1 MANNERLVVTGASG
15 KLGKLVIQELLAKGI
30 TNIIATTRTPDSLAE
45 FAAKGVEVRTADFKN
60 PGTLTDAFK
69 GGTRLLLI
77 STLDVG
83 SRIPQHGAAV
93 EAAKAAGVQH
103 VIYTSWPEP
112 QHSVAAVSPD
122 HAGTEELILK
132 SGLKYTFLGNYSY
145 SELLMFSL
153 PKALEGGTLCGAA
166 GDGRAA
172 YVTRQDCAYAAA
184 GVLEHAALHEDK
196 RYRISGPQA
205 YSRTEIAAL
214 VSEITGKKLSY
225 VDLLPEDFK
234 KALVG
239 VGMPAG
245 FAQMFLSFELAIKG
259 GELEPVTQAVEE
271 LSGHIPTSLRSYLES
286 ALK

>member
-15 KLGKLVIQELLAKGI
+15 KLGKLVIHELLARG
-30 TNIIATTRTPDSLAE
+30 TSNIIATTRTPDSLAE
-45 FAAKGVEVRTADFKN
+45 FAAKGVDVRMADFKN
-60 PGTLTDAFK
+60 PATLPDAFK

-83 SRIPQHGAAV
+83 SRVPQHGAAV
-93 EAAKAAGVQH
+93 EAANAAGVQH
-103 VIYTSWPEP
+103 VIYTSWPDP

-153 PKALEGGTLCGAA
+153 PKALKGGTLYGAA
-166 GDGRAA
+166 GTGRAA

-184 GVLEHAALHEDK
+184 GVLEHAALHENK
-196 RYRISGPQA
+196 RYRISGPKA
-205 YSRTEIAAL
+205 YSRTELAAL

-225 VDLLPEDFK
+225 VDLPPEDFK
-234 KALVG
+234 KALVQA
-239 VGMPAG
+239 GMPEG

-259 GELEPVTQAVEE
+259 GEIESVTQAVEE
-271 LSGHIPTSLRSYLES
+271 LSGHSPVSLRSYLES

>member
-1 MANNERLVVTGASG
+1 MANNERIVVTGASG
-15 KLGKLVIQELLAKGI
+15 KLGRLVIQDLLARG
-30 TNIIATTRTPDSLAE
+30 TSNIIATTRTPDSLAE
-45 FAAKGVEVRTADFKN
+45 FADKGVDVRMADFKN
-60 PGTLTDAFK
+60 PATLTDAFK

-83 SRIPQHGAAV
+83 SRVPQHGAAV

-122 HAGTEELILK
+122 HAGTEDLILK
-132 SGLKYTFLGNYSY
+132 SGLKYTFLRNYSY

-153 PKALEGGTLCGAA
+153 PKALEGGNLYGAA
-166 GDGRAA
+166 GTGRAA

-184 GVLEHAALHEDK
+184 GVLEHAALHENK
-196 RYRISGPQA
+196 RYRITGPQA

-225 VDLLPEDFK
+225 VDLPPEDFK

-239 VGMPAG
+239 AGMPEG
-245 FAQMFLSFELAIKG
+245 FAKVFLSFELAIKG

-271 LSGHIPTSLRSYLES
+271 LSGHNPVSLRSYLES